1 MKFLIVILGFVT
13 IVNGACE
20 SGKKATAET
29 AKVETQ
35 NNLKKI
41 SWSAYTRGKQKLIS
55 VTEISLVVNENGTVT
70 KEKNITSED
79 WKALNSL
86 VEKLDLNE
94 ISNLEAPSQ
103 KRFAD
108 ADLASKI
115 EINTNSASFTSSE
128 FDKTQ
133 PPKTL
138 VPLTN
143 MIKNLAGY

>member
-41 SWSAYTRGKQKLIS
+41 SWSAYTRGKQELIS
-55 VTEISLVVNENGTVT
+55 VTETSLVVNENGTVT

-94 ISNLEAPSQ
+94 
-103 KRFAD
+103 K
-108 ADLASKI
+108 
-115 EINTNSASFTSSE
+115 
-128 FDKTQ
+128 
-133 PPKTL
+133 
-138 VPLTN
+138 
-143 MIKNLAGY
+143 KNLINVSINELNSVLKI